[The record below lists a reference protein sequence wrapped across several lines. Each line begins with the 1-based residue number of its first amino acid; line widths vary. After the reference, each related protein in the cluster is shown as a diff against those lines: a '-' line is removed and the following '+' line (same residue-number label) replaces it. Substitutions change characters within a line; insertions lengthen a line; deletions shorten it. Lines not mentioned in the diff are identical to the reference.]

1 MKIAIC
7 VNPMSGRDVRRL
19 AARATNMT
27 HEAKRDIVARLAA
40 GADAM
45 GATDLYVS
53 REPFRIAAA
62 ALEHMGLDANVH
74 VLDLPTTNTAAD
86 TESAVHGYLSAGCE
100 VIISVGGDGT
110 NRAIVR
116 ALLNAAGDPDLAKT
130 AANVTLLPL
139 STGTNN
145 VFPVLAEPTI
155 AGMVAALQA
164 RGCLTEASLRQR
176 VKVLHVSG
184 QRLSEKAHPTPD
196 VGLIDAVLLRR
207 DHVGNL
213 LPYDPSRIDRLLLTR
228 ADPTAIGMSPIGG
241 LIEEVSAAD
250 DYGILVELGDA
261 PSSIRFAAPLAPGL
275 FRQVSVKS
283 LTRIPFGVAVPFH
296 GPGVLALDGDRD
308 HKLGQEHG
316 LSVEIRRDG
325 PRVIDIEGA
334 MRWAVAQGM
343 IAPSLAQPETVA

>member
-27 HEAKRDIVARLAA
+27 HEAKRDIVARLAS

-45 GATDLYVS
+45 GATDIYVS
-53 REPFRIAAA
+53 REPFRIASA
-62 ALEHMGLDANVH
+62 ALENMALNAAVH
-74 VLDLPTTNTAAD
+74 VLDQATTNSAAD
-86 TESAVHGYLSAGCE
+86 TETAIHGYLNAGCK
-100 VIISVGGDGT
+100 VIVSLGGDGT

-116 ALLNAAGDPDLAKT
+116 ALLSAAENPKLAEI
-130 AANVTLLPL
+130 AAEVNLLPL

-145 VFPVLAEPTI
+145 VFPVLVEPTI

-164 RGCLTEASLRQR
+164 RGCLAGSPARLRA
-176 VKVLHVSG
+176 KVLHVSG
-184 QRLSEKAHPTPD
+184 KRLSEKTHATPD

-213 LPYDPSRIDRLLLTR
+213 LPYDPSRVDRLLLTR
-228 ADPTAIGMSPIGG
+228 AEPTAIGMSPIGG
-241 LIEEVSAAD
+241 LIEAVSEAD
-250 DYGILVELGDA
+250 DYGMLVELGDS
-261 PSSIRFAAPLAPGL
+261 PSSIRFSAPLSPGL
-275 FRQVSVKS
+275 FREVSVKS
-283 LTRIPFGVAVPFH
+283 VTRIPFGVAVPFR

-308 HKLGQEHG
+308 HKLGPEHG

-325 PRVIDIEGA
+325 PWVIDIEAA

-343 IAPSLAQPETVA
+343 IAPSFIQPETTA

>member
-7 VNPMSGRDVRRL
+7 VNPMAGRDVRRL

-45 GATDLYVS
+45 GASDIYVCK
-53 REPFRIAAA
+53 EPFRIASA
-62 ALEHMGLDANVH
+62 ALENMGLSAAVH
-74 VLDLPTTNTAAD
+74 VLDLPTTNSAAD
-86 TESAVHGYLSAGCE
+86 TEAAIHGFLSAGCE

-116 ALLNAAGDPDLAKT
+116 ALLNAADNRALAQH
-130 AANVTLLPL
+130 AANVNLLPL

-145 VFPVLAEPTI
+145 VFPVLVEPTI

-164 RGCLTEASLRQR
+164 RGDLAESSLRLR
-176 VKVLHVSG
+176 SKVLHVTG
-184 QRLSEKAHPTPD
+184 KRLSGKAHATPD

-228 ADPTAIGMSPIGG
+228 AEPTAIGMSPIGG
-241 LIEEVSAAD
+241 LIEAVGAAD
-250 DYGILVELGDA
+250 DYGILLELGDS

-275 FRQVSVKS
+275 FREVSVKS
-283 LTRIPFGVAVPFH
+283 SARIKFGVAVPFR

-308 HKLGQEHG
+308 HKLGEDHG

-325 PRVIDIEGA
+325 PWVIDIEAA

-343 IAPSLAQPETVA
+343 IAPSSILPETVA